1 MSKKRKSA
9 PEPIRGYWQ
18 YAADELKSIRRL
30 VLCAMFC
37 ALTVAISSMFI
48 TVGENLYIYFTC
60 FVNVVACAVCGPV
73 LAILYAVAADTLSF
87 FLFSTGGYFPG
98 YLLSSVLG
106 CLVYALLLYRRRIT
120 VGKLFA
126 AKFLVNYGV
135 NVALGSVWSS
145 ILYGKG
151 YLYYL
156 FKSLVKNTIL
166 LPFEVIV
173 MAAIFAVLLPAF
185 SRFKLLPVMSETDR
199 DKLRIGQ
206 SALPVFT
213 LDFLLC
219 AVASG
224 YYSTT
229 QDDGLVFLIIAIATA
244 AAAFCC
250 CIGMIALRR
259 RRNRPAA
266 PESELTP
273 EAE

>member
-1 MSKKRKSA
+1 MSKKQKHAQS
-9 PEPIRGYWQ
+9 PIQGYWQ
-18 YAADELKSIRRL
+18 YAAAELKSVRRI

-37 ALTVAISSMFI
+37 ALTVAISSIFI

-73 LAILYAVAADTLSF
+73 LAVLYAIASDTLSF
-87 FLFSTGGYFPG
+87 FLFSSAGYFPG
-98 YLLSSVLG
+98 YLLSAMIG
-106 CLVYALLLYRRRIT
+106 CLIYALFLYRRRIT

-166 LPFEVIV
+166 LPFEVIL

-185 SRFKLLPVMSETDR
+185 SRFKLLPVMSEADR
-199 DKLRIGQ
+199 SKLRIGR

-219 AVASG
+219 AAASG

-229 QDDGLVFLIIAIATA
+229 QDNDTVFLVIAIVSA
-244 AAAFCC
+244 AAAVFCF
-250 CIGMIALRR
+250 MTMAVLRR
-259 RRNRPAA
+259 RRNRPA
-266 PESELTP
+266 PQ
-273 EAE
+273 EAEQT

>member
-1 MSKKRKSA
+1 MSRKRKAS

-18 YAADELKSIRRL
+18 YAAAELKSVRSL

-73 LAILYAVAADTLSF
+73 LAILYAIAVDTLSF
-87 FLFSTGGYFPG
+87 FLFSSAGYFPG
-98 YLLSSVLG
+98 YVLSAVLG
-106 CLVYALLLYRRRIT
+106 CLIYALFLYRRRIT

-156 FKSLVKNTIL
+156 LKSLVKNTIL
-166 LPFEVIV
+166 LPFEVIL

-185 SRFKLLPVMSETDR
+185 SRFQLLPVMSEADR
-199 DKLRIGQ
+199 SKLRMGR
-206 SALPVFT
+206 SALPVFA
-213 LDFLLC
+213 LDFALC
-219 AVASG
+219 AAASG

-229 QDDGLVFLIIAIATA
+229 QEDGLVFLIIAIAASA
-244 AAAFCC
+244 AAVCC
-250 CIGMIALRR
+250 CIGMAALHR

-266 PESELTP
+266 QEAESEP
-273 EAE
+273 ETE